1 MFIIQTY
8 STLRIVLNMVL
19 KLLTLGLTQ
28 LDTVA
33 RIIQVMVYSQAPVT
47 VIKEI
52 VYFN

>member
-19 KLLTLGLTQ
+19 KILTLGLIQ
-28 LDTVA
+28 VDTVV
-33 RIIQVMVYSQAPVT
+33 RIIQVMEYSQAPVT

>member
-8 STLRIVLNMVL
+8 YKLKIMLNMVL
-19 KLLTLGLTQ
+19 KLLTLGLIQ

-33 RIIQVMVYSQAPVT
+33 RIIQVMEYSQAPVT